1 MKQVFSLD
9 EYKWKVD
16 HETRTLTIEKREE
29 TAQQWVARIY
39 QMYCEDKSRGSAS
52 IAGPYTAI
60 IDNNGNIGKSICH
73 PADAQDMKTGVA
85 IAYARLKNIPI
96 HPDFVPFEV
105 YKVGAV
111 VYDTRTGHLGTVKRS
126 NGHTREYCLVQFANA
141 IQPSIT
147 ATKYLRRYTN

>member
-9 EYKWKVD
+9 EYKWQVD
-16 HETRTLTIEKREE
+16 HEARTLTVTKRKE

-39 QMYCEDKSRGSAS
+39 KAYCEDKSRSGAS
-52 IAGPYTAI
+52 IAGQYTVI
-60 IDNNGNIGKSICH
+60 VDSNGTIGKSKCH
-73 PADAQDMKTGVA
+73 PSDKQDMKTGVA

-96 HPDFVPFEV
+96 HPDFAPIKV
-105 YKVGAV
+105 YKVGDA

-126 NGHTREYCLVQFANA
+126 NGHTREYCLVQFAND

-147 ATKYLRRYTN
+147 ATKYLRHYTD